1 MADPASYRPRDIPKL
16 PGVYRF
22 YDSND
27 AVIYVGKA
35 INLKNRLSNYFQ
47 GNLQEKTHRMV
58 NQAVRVDWTIVDT
71 EVEALTL
78 EFSWIKQ
85 YAPQFN
91 VQFRDDKSYPYLA
104 VTNNEEIPRIF
115 ITRKSKRP
123 GITYF
128 GPFAHTWALRNTFDV
143 LLKVFPIRSC
153 TTGNFQRA
161 QRSKR
166 QCLLGDIGKCS
177 APCVNWVSKEEHKEL
192 SNRLV
197 AFMGNGSAD
206 IVPTLRAEM
215 ELASSREEFERASK
229 IRDSISA
236 IERAQESSDAALP
249 ENLTADIVAIHHD
262 GAHAAGSIFIVRS
275 GSIKGS
281 RSWIVDQSK
290 TLEGDDEMGALFY
303 SIYSQSSASEIP
315 AEILINERPLD
326 APALEAWLSHIRGG
340 PVALKVPQRGEKFD
354 LLATVK
360 RNAQYSLIQ
369 FLSKRSTDVAISG
382 KALIEIEEALDLERT
397 PLRIE
402 CFDISNISGTSVV
415 ASMVVFEDGLAKKSE
430 YRRFI
435 INTDEGF
442 DDVRAMHQVITRRLK
457 RLIDDRNID
466 AAETIELGGKLSKFS
481 YPPQLIVVDGGA
493 PQVNAAARAL
503 RELGI
508 SDIALCGLAKR
519 LEEVWIPGSSDPII
533 LPRASEGL
541 YLLQRIRD
549 EAHRFAITFHRS
561 RRSKIMLE
569 SILDE
574 IPQLGQ
580 VRRGALLERFGSVA
594 AIRRASRAEI
604 AATPGIGNRTAS
616 IIEEHLNSITSQ
628 KVDTT
633 TGEILSEQEIING
646 QAVLDRGKRINP

>member
-1 MADPASYRPRDIPKL
+1 MADPASYRPTDIPKL

-22 YDSND
+22 YDSSET
-27 AVIYVGKA
+27 VIYVGKA
-35 INLKNRLSNYFQ
+35 VNLKNRLNNYFQ
-47 GNLQEKTHRMV
+47 GNLLEKTHRMV

-71 EVEALTL
+71 EVEALAL

-85 YAPQFN
+85 YAPQYN

-104 VTNNEEIPRIF
+104 ITNNDEYPRIF

-143 LLKVFPIRSC
+143 ILKVFPIRSC

-166 QCLLGDIGKCS
+166 QCLLGDIGKCA
-177 APCVNWVSKEEHKEL
+177 APCVNWISKQEHKDL
-192 SNRLV
+192 ANRLV
-197 AFMGNGSAD
+197 TFMSDGNTD

-215 ELASSREEFERASK
+215 SGASDREEFERAIK
-229 IRDSISA
+229 IRDSIVA
-236 IERAQESSDAALP
+236 IERAQESTDAALP
-249 ENLTADIVAIHHD
+249 ENLTLDVVAIHHD
-262 GAHAAGSIFIVRS
+262 GAHAAGSIFIIR
-275 GSIKGS
+275 GGAIKGS
-281 RSWIVDQSK
+281 RSWIVDQSRS
-290 TLEGDDEMGALFY
+290 LEGDDEMGALFY
-303 SIYSQSSASEIP
+303 SIYSQSAPSDIP

-326 APALEAWLSHIRGG
+326 APALESWLSTMRGG
-340 PVALKVPQRGEKFD
+340 SVVLKTPQRGEKVE

-369 FLSKRSTDVAISG
+369 YLSKRSTDAAVSG
-382 KALIEIEEALDLERT
+382 KALIEIEEALNLAQT

-415 ASMVVFEDGLAKKSE
+415 GSMVVFEDGLVKKSE

-442 DDVRAMHQVITRRLK
+442 DDTRAMHQVITRRLK
-457 RLIDDRNID
+457 RLIDDRSVD
-466 AAETIELGGKLSKFS
+466 ASEVAEFGGKLSKFS
-481 YPPQLIVVDGGA
+481 YPPQLIIVDGGA

-503 RELGI
+503 SELGL
-508 SDIALCGLAKR
+508 SNIALCGLAKR
-519 LEEVWIPGSSDPII
+519 LEEVWIPGSKDPLI

-580 VRRGALLERFGSVA
+580 VRRAALLERFGSVA
-594 AIRRASRAEI
+594 AIRKASPEDI
-604 AATPGIGNRTAS
+604 AAVPGIGLKIAEVISNYLRSVGT
-616 IIEEHLNSITSQ
+616 Q
-628 KVDTT
+628 KVNMQ
-633 TGEILSEQEIING
+633 TGEITH
-646 QAVLDRGKRINP
+646 D